1 MKKKT
6 GRDILC
12 GAREYMYTNLL
23 NFAFGRSRKRGRG
36 TVSSQRGSASLNV
49 SRCDPHLVCM
59 HETEE
64 PREAEPSR
72 QGAARAC
79 VRKKPAGG
87 ESEEAACLVRKPGSG
102 RVRGE
107 EIVFRGHTS

>member
-6 GRDILC
+6 GGDILC

-64 PREAEPSR
+64 PRAKQSR
-72 QGAARAC
+72 ADKPRPARGVAAA
-79 VRKKPAGG
+79 
-87 ESEEAACLVRKPGSG
+87 
-102 RVRGE
+102 
-107 EIVFRGHTS
+107 